1 MPQKIRNSSSS
12 IAYLNLF
19 ENMHLNSCRNFVHI
33 NHVRICINYEKKTM
47 DFEVWVRYHQV
58 KYSFTIVLHTYFT

>member
-33 NHVRICINYEKKTM
+33 NHVRICINYEKKTIPQL
-47 DFEVWVRYHQV
+47 FLN
-58 KYSFTIVLHTYFT
+58 YSLVFTILKNYNL

>member
-19 ENMHLNSCRNFVHI
+19 ENMHLNSFGNFVHI
-33 NHVRICINYEKKTM
+33 NHVRICINYEKKP
-47 DFEVWVRYHQV
+47 YHS
-58 KYSFTIVLHTYFT
+58 YS

>member
-33 NHVRICINYEKKTM
+33 NQVRICINYEKKTIPQL
-47 DFEVWVRYHQV
+47 FLN
-58 KYSFTIVLHTYFT
+58 YSLVFTILKNYNL